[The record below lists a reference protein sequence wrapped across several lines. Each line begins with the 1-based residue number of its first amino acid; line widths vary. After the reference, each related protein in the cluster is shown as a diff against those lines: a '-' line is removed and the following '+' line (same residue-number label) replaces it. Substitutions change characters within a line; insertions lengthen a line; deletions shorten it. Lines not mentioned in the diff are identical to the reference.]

1 MQWWMMAIF
10 AVTLLVCD
18 QIFGNNETWISLVP
32 VLTFSLLATYGY
44 WSNPGFVDT

>member
-1 MQWWMMAIF
+1 MMAIF

-32 VLTFSLLATYGY
+32 VTLSLTLSLLATYGY